1 MVRRDNGASGSHP
14 GGLRRLQRLHGGPG
28 DEGDTAPTGAVA
40 PSPEATPAPATATAP
55 PAPDPTSV
63 APSPTPATG
72 PTHSRARSDAGAW
85 QRSHGWELR
94 RDHLRRGRGL
104 GGHIHRGGAAGATP
118 RAHRR
123 GDAHD
128 GLSGEVHLDGR
139 PSTIEIDLQ
148 SLSSDQQYRDRY
160 VRTQMFG
167 SHRSATFTAGDVGA
181 LPEEFTRGEV
191 ATGSGT
197 GQLEIRGITVPLAL
211 EIEARDDGD
220 VINIIGRTTF
230 TWDEFQIPVPRARS
244 VVSIED
250 EVRVEILLVVRPQG
264 SSSLRSGRG
273 DDQEPGGLR
282 PRPGLRPWCG
292 TPPCR

>member
-1 MVRRDNGASGSHP
+1 MGAVLAPFNKAAAWSAVITALLALTLAGC
-14 GGLRRLQRLHGGPG
+14 GGT
-28 DEGDTAPTGAVA
+28 DESTDGAGAPAAAAPTATVA
-40 PSPEATPAPATATAP
+40 PSPEATPGPATAP

-63 APSPTPATG
+63 APSPTPATIP
-72 PTHSRARSDAGAW
+72 PTPAPDPTPESGSGRTAGSYDGITFVVGEGSEATFTVEEQLARLPAPIDAVMRTTA
-85 QRSHGWELR
+85 
-94 RDHLRRGRGL
+94 
-104 GGHIHRGGAAGATP
+104 
-118 RAHRR
+118 
-123 GDAHD
+123 
-128 GLSGEVHLDGR
+128 LSGEVHLDGR

-167 SHRSATFTAGDVGA
+167 SHSSATFTAGDVGA

-220 VINIIGRTTF
+220 VINIIGRATF

-244 VVSIED
+244 VVSIEE
-250 EVRVEILLVVRPQG
+250 EVRAEILLVVRPQG
-264 SSSLRSGRG
+264 SSS
-273 DDQEPGGLR
+273 P
-282 PRPGLRPWCG
+282 
-292 TPPCR
+292 

>member
-1 MVRRDNGASGSHP
+1 MGAVLAPFKNAAAWSVGITVLLALTLAGCGDSNDSTE
-14 GGLRRLQRLHGGPG
+14 GPG
-28 DEGDTAPTGAVA
+28 DAGDTAPTGAVA

-63 APSPTPATG
+63 APSPTPATAP
-72 PTHSRARSDAGAW
+72 PTPAPDPTPEPGSGRTTGSYDGITFVVGEGSEATFTVEEQLARLPAPIDAVMRTTA
-85 QRSHGWELR
+85 
-94 RDHLRRGRGL
+94 
-104 GGHIHRGGAAGATP
+104 
-118 RAHRR
+118 
-123 GDAHD
+123 
-128 GLSGEVHLDGR
+128 LSGEVHLDGR

-167 SHRSATFTAGDVGA
+167 SHRFATFTAGDVGA

-230 TWDEFQIPVPRARS
+230 TWAEFQIPVPRARS

-250 EVRVEILLVVRPQG
+250 DVRAEILLVVRPQA
-264 SSSLRSGRG
+264 SPS
-273 DDQEPGGLR
+273 P
-282 PRPGLRPWCG
+282 
-292 TPPCR
+292 

>member
-1 MVRRDNGASGSHP
+1 MGAVLAPFKAAAWSVGIAALLALTLAGCGDSNDST
-14 GGLRRLQRLHGGPG
+14 GGPG
-28 DEGDTAPTGAVA
+28 ATGDTAPTGAVA

-63 APSPTPATG
+63 APSPTPAT
-72 PTHSRARSDAGAW
+72 
-85 QRSHGWELR
+85 
-94 RDHLRRGRGL
+94 
-104 GGHIHRGGAAGATP
+104 ATP
-118 RAHRR
+118 APDPTPDPGSRR
-123 GDAHD
+123 TAGSYDGITFVVGEGEGSEATFTVEEQLARLPAPIDAVMRTTA
-128 GLSGEVHLDGR
+128 LSVEVHLDGR
-139 PSTIEIDLQ
+139 PSTIKIDLQ
-148 SLSSDQQYRDRY
+148 GLSSDQQYRDRY

-167 SHRSATFTAGDVGA
+167 SHRFATFTAGDVGD

-244 VVSIED
+244 VVSVED
-250 EVRVEILLVVRPQG
+250 EVRVEVLLVVRPQG
-264 SSSLRSGRG
+264 SS
-273 DDQEPGGLR
+273 
-282 PRPGLRPWCG
+282 
-292 TPPCR
+292 PP

>member
-1 MVRRDNGASGSHP
+1 MGEGS
-14 GGLRRLQRLHGGPG
+14 
-28 DEGDTAPTGAVA
+28 
-40 PSPEATPAPATATAP
+40 EATFTVEEQLARLPAPIDAVMRTTA
-55 PAPDPTSV
+55 
-63 APSPTPATG
+63 
-72 PTHSRARSDAGAW
+72 
-85 QRSHGWELR
+85 
-94 RDHLRRGRGL
+94 
-104 GGHIHRGGAAGATP
+104 
-118 RAHRR
+118 
-123 GDAHD
+123 
-128 GLSGEVHLDGR
+128 LSGEVHLDGR

-250 EVRVEILLVVRPQG
+250 DVRVEILLVVRPQA
-264 SSSLRSGRG
+264 SAS
-273 DDQEPGGLR
+273 P
-282 PRPGLRPWCG
+282 
-292 TPPCR
+292 